1 MVQIWV
7 LFTEVSPVVTCQQGR
22 RQPRDCWV
30 LDDRN
35 VTVFTAAVDHRM
47 TSAQADQLVP
57 R

>member
-1 MVQIWV
+1 MAQIWV